1 LISKT
6 IYEADLLLSAMV
18 LTTRMD
24 DHDVSMMIIGLR
36 KLEMS
41 RLSLMDNCR
50 IFRLVPVKD
59 SINAIENECSDGEE
73 FFR

>member
-6 IYEADLLLSAMV
+6 IYEADLLPSAMV

-24 DHDVSMMIIGLR
+24 DHDDSMMIGLR

-41 RLSLMDNCR
+41 RLSLMDNYR

-59 SINAIENECSDGEE
+59 SINAIENE
-73 FFR
+73 